1 MSLQPVVFISHGAP
15 TFALEPGVLGP
26 ALTALGATLD
36 QARAV
41 LVVSPHWQ
49 TPGVEVQG
57 AAAPATIHDFGGF
70 DPKLYTLS
78 YPAHGHPELAARV
91 ATLLSAAGIPTRID
105 PVRGFD
111 HGAWVPLRH
120 LRPQADLP
128 LIQVSMPQ
136 HLDAAGAVA
145 LGRAL
150 APLRA
155 EGVVIVGS
163 GSLTH
168 NLWEIQPP
176 QSPPAA
182 YAREFAQWVS
192 ARVLDGDLESLA
204 GYRSRAPHAERAHPT
219 EEHYLP
225 LVVAAAAA
233 GPGEPAVL
241 VAGGILYGVLSMDSF
256 VWGQAAAA
264 A

>member
-15 TFALEPGVLGP
+15 TFALDPGVLGP

-49 TPGVEVQG
+49 TTGVEVQG

-70 DPKLYTLS
+70 DPMLYTLS
-78 YPAHGHPELAARV
+78 YPAQGHPELAARV
-91 ATLLSAAGIPTRID
+91 ATLLSAAGLPTRVD

-128 LIQVSMPQ
+128 LIQVSMPR

-155 EGVVIVGS
+155 QGVVIVGS

-182 YAREFAQWVS
+182 YAREFAQWVGQ
-192 ARVLDGDLESLA
+192 RVLAGDLESLA
-204 GYRSRAPHAERAHPT
+204 GYRTRAPHAERAHPT
-219 EEHYLP
+219 DEHYLP

-233 GPGEPAVL
+233 RPGETVAL
-241 VAGGILYGVLSMDSF
+241 VPGGILYGVLSMDSF
-256 VWGQAAAA
+256 VWGQPAAA
-264 A
+264 